1 MKLNKIKKGDIVG
14 RKSYGKDIIF
24 IVERIIQNKNDKIAI
39 LKGLVERIEA
49 DSDVDDLEIIEK
61 RKINRSLE
69 NLNEKVELRLDR
81 YSKAQN
87 KNDIKN
93 SLFGNNRK
101 NQERTITGKILH
113 LDGDRKY
120 SEKSYRYYKKL
131 GLNAIVKNIP
141 EYKQSKVVYNLLKTY
156 EPDILIITGH
166 DGMIKNST
174 RYNDLG
180 NYRNSKYFIETVK
193 EARKYDKEKNNN
205 LVIFAGAC
213 QSYFEALISAGANFA
228 SSPGRILIDFIDPLI
243 VAEKVAITEKYKYI
257 TIDDIEDEL
266 RDGKKGINGIGANGK
281 MYRIIK

>member
-93 SLFGNNRK
+93 SLKR
-101 NQERTITGKILH
+101 E
-113 LDGDRKY
+113 
-120 SEKSYRYYKKL
+120 
-131 GLNAIVKNIP
+131 
-141 EYKQSKVVYNLLKTY
+141 
-156 EPDILIITGH
+156 
-166 DGMIKNST
+166 
-174 RYNDLG
+174 
-180 NYRNSKYFIETVK
+180 
-193 EARKYDKEKNNN
+193 
-205 LVIFAGAC
+205 
-213 QSYFEALISAGANFA
+213 
-228 SSPGRILIDFIDPLI
+228 
-243 VAEKVAITEKYKYI
+243 
-257 TIDDIEDEL
+257 
-266 RDGKKGINGIGANGK
+266 
-281 MYRIIK
+281 

>member
-1 MKLNKIKKGDIVG
+1 MNKIKKGDIVG

-93 SLFGNNRK
+93 SLFGNDRK
-101 NQERTITGKILH
+101 NQERTVTGKILH

-120 SEKSYRYYKKL
+120 SQKSYMYYRKF

-141 EYKQSKVVYNLLKTY
+141 EHRQPYEVYRLLKIY
-156 EPDILIITGH
+156 NPDILIITGH
-166 DGMIKNST
+166 DGMIKRGKEFNNI
-174 RYNDLG
+174 Y
-180 NYRNSKYFIETVK
+180 NYRNSKYFIQTVK
-193 EARKYDKEKNNN
+193 EARRYDKEVNKN

-228 SSPGRILIDFIDPLI
+228 SSPKKVNIHALDPAIIALSLSLSDKNKN
-243 VAEKVAITEKYKYI
+243 VDLLELLEKTSN
-257 TIDDIEDEL
+257 
-266 RDGKKGINGIGANGK
+266 GKDGIGGVNTRGV
-281 MYRIIK
+281 MTTGYPR

>member
-1 MKLNKIKKGDIVG
+1 MNKIKKGDIVG

-113 LDGDRKY
+113 LDGECSFIY
-120 SEKSYRYYKKL
+120 TLQSCLNTEFKK
-131 GLNAIVKNIP
+131 I
-141 EYKQSKVVYNLLKTY
+141 
-156 EPDILIITGH
+156 
-166 DGMIKNST
+166 
-174 RYNDLG
+174 
-180 NYRNSKYFIETVK
+180 
-193 EARKYDKEKNNN
+193 
-205 LVIFAGAC
+205 
-213 QSYFEALISAGANFA
+213 
-228 SSPGRILIDFIDPLI
+228 
-243 VAEKVAITEKYKYI
+243 
-257 TIDDIEDEL
+257 
-266 RDGKKGINGIGANGK
+266 
-281 MYRIIK
+281 

>member
-93 SLFGNNRK
+93 SLFGNDRK
-101 NQERTITGKILH
+101 NQERTGK
-113 LDGDRKY
+113 
-120 SEKSYRYYKKL
+120 
-131 GLNAIVKNIP
+131 
-141 EYKQSKVVYNLLKTY
+141 
-156 EPDILIITGH
+156 
-166 DGMIKNST
+166 
-174 RYNDLG
+174 
-180 NYRNSKYFIETVK
+180 
-193 EARKYDKEKNNN
+193 
-205 LVIFAGAC
+205 
-213 QSYFEALISAGANFA
+213 
-228 SSPGRILIDFIDPLI
+228 
-243 VAEKVAITEKYKYI
+243 
-257 TIDDIEDEL
+257 
-266 RDGKKGINGIGANGK
+266 
-281 MYRIIK
+281 

>member
-93 SLFGNNRK
+93 S
-101 NQERTITGKILH
+101 
-113 LDGDRKY
+113 
-120 SEKSYRYYKKL
+120 
-131 GLNAIVKNIP
+131 
-141 EYKQSKVVYNLLKTY
+141 
-156 EPDILIITGH
+156 
-166 DGMIKNST
+166 
-174 RYNDLG
+174 
-180 NYRNSKYFIETVK
+180 
-193 EARKYDKEKNNN
+193 
-205 LVIFAGAC
+205 
-213 QSYFEALISAGANFA
+213 
-228 SSPGRILIDFIDPLI
+228 
-243 VAEKVAITEKYKYI
+243 
-257 TIDDIEDEL
+257 
-266 RDGKKGINGIGANGK
+266 
-281 MYRIIK
+281 

>member
-93 SLFGNNRK
+93 SLFGNDRK
-101 NQERTITGKILH
+101 NQERTVTGKILH
-113 LDGDRKY
+113 LDGDRKN
-120 SEKSYRYYKKL
+120 SLFGNDR
-131 GLNAIVKNIP
+131 KNIP
-141 EYKQSKVVYNLLKTY
+141 EHRQPYEVYRLLKIY
-156 EPDILIITGH
+156 NPDILIITGH
-166 DGMIKNST
+166 DGMIKRGKEFNNI
-174 RYNDLG
+174 Y
-180 NYRNSKYFIETVK
+180 NYRNSKYFIQTVK
-193 EARKYDKEKNNN
+193 EARRYDKEVNKN

-228 SSPGRILIDFIDPLI
+228 SSPARILIDFLDPLI
-243 VAEKVAITEKYKYI
+243 VAEKVAITDEYKYI
-257 TIDDIEDEL
+257 SIDDICREL
-266 RDGKKGINGIGANGK
+266 RDGKKGVDGIGANGK
-281 MYRIIK
+281 MKKMPL